1 MKKAVLREYL
11 KNREEKT
18 LTIDRDKFFTLEVE
32 DVDLTD
38 SKDTFG
44 EIIRKAAKDA
54 VEQYE
59 KEIETLELEEVK
71 PKKKAK
77 KGEK

>member
-18 LTIDRDKFFTLEVE
+18 LTIDRDKFFALEVE

>member
-18 LTIDRDKFFTLEVE
+18 LTIDRDKFFALEVE

-59 KEIETLELEEVK
+59 KKIETLELEEVK